1 MEDKE
6 MRKIT
11 KKKQMRAGAYI
22 LSAALAMGALSGCA
36 GTNEK
41 DTLNKESQT
50 VEKTQETTIVKDQ
63 EETMTKDVEETKPD
77 VEVTASTED
86 VDFAFTFLKMED
98 KGNVIYSPLSIRYAL
113 NMLKEGANGN
123 TKSQI
128 ENLIGTDAPGKYDN
142 IENVLSLAN
151 AVYIRDSFSEYVKD
165 GYINT
170 LSDKYNAEVIYD
182 AFENANNING
192 WIENKTFD
200 QIKNM
205 LDDKDVSDPGN
216 VMMLVNALAMDMEW
230 EYQFDERDTN
240 SGKFYLEDGTQ
251 MDAAVMSKHAARSD
265 GTAYYTDD
273 SVTAL
278 SLDLKKYGDNQLQ
291 FLAIMPEE
299 KLSEYTQN
307 FNAETLNN
315 ITDNLTKASDT
326 KDGVNVAIP
335 RFSFDYKL
343 KLEEDLNK
351 LGITD
356 AFDKELADFT
366 GVTDKKP
373 FYVDKALHKAKID
386 FSEKGIKA
394 AAATVIMMAYETAIV
409 EEKPVDITI
418 DKPFMYVIRDKK
430 TGEIWFAGTV
440 YEPDLWE
447 NVKGDYIYE

>member
-1 MEDKE
+1 
-6 MRKIT
+6 MRKTT

-22 LSAALAMGALSGCA
+22 LSAALAVGSLSGCS
-36 GTNEK
+36 GNEK
-41 DTLNKESQT
+41 DTFNKESQT
-50 VEKTQETTIVKDQ
+50 VEQTQ
-63 EETMTKDVEETKPD
+63 EETKPD

-86 VDFAFTFLKMED
+86 VDFALNFLKMED
-98 KGNVIYSPLSIRYAL
+98 KGNVIYSPLSIKYAL

-151 AVYIRDSFSEYVKD
+151 AVYIRDSFSEDVKD

-182 AFENANNING
+182 AFENANNINN

-200 QIKNM
+200 QIQNM
-205 LDDKDVSDPGN
+205 LDDKTVSDPYN

-230 EYQFDERDTN
+230 EYQFDERGTN

-251 MDAAVMSKHAARSD
+251 MDAAIMSEHADRSD

-343 KLEEDLNK
+343 KLKEDLNK

-366 GVTDKKP
+366 GITDEKP
-373 FYVDKALHKAKID
+373 FYVKDALHKAKID

-394 AAATVIMMAYETAIV
+394 AAATVIMMTCGAAIV
-409 EEKPVDITI
+409 DGEPVDITI

-447 NVKGDYIYE
+447 NVKGDYTYE

>member
-1 MEDKE
+1 
-6 MRKIT
+6 MRKNT

-22 LSAALAMGALSGCA
+22 LSAALAVGSLSGCA
-36 GTNEK
+36 GNEK
-41 DTLNKESQT
+41 DTFNKESQM
-50 VEKTQETTIVKDQ
+50 VEQTQ
-63 EETMTKDVEETKPD
+63 EETKPD
-77 VEVTASTED
+77 VEVTASTEKA
-86 VDFAFTFLKMED
+86 DFAFSFLKMED

-151 AVYIRDSFSEYVKD
+151 AVYIRDSFSEDVKD

-182 AFENANNING
+182 AFENANNINS
-192 WIENKTFD
+192 WIENKTFN

-205 LDDKDVSDPGN
+205 LDDKAVSNPDN

-230 EYQFDERDTN
+230 KN
-240 SGKFYLEDGTQ
+240 KFEEKSTYSSDFYSEDGTQ
-251 MDAAVMSKHAARSD
+251 MEAAVMRKFTD
-265 GTAYYTDD
+265 EDTEAYYTDD

-278 SLDLKKYGDNQLQ
+278 SMDLQEYGNNQLQ
-291 FLAIMPEE
+291 FLAIMPNE
-299 KLSEYTQN
+299 KLSEYIQN
-307 FNAETLNN
+307 FNADMLNN
-315 ITDNLTKASDT
+315 ITENLTKASDT
-326 KDGVNVAIP
+326 KAGVNVKIP
-335 RFSFDYKL
+335 RFSFDYNLGL
-343 KLEEDLNK
+343 KEDLNK

-356 AFDKELADFT
+356 AFDGDLADFT
-366 GVTDKKP
+366 GITDKKP
-373 FYVDKALHKAKID
+373 CYVDDTLHKAKID

-394 AAATVIMMAYETAIV
+394 AAATVIMLTCGAASV

-447 NVKGDYIYE
+447 DVKGDYIYE